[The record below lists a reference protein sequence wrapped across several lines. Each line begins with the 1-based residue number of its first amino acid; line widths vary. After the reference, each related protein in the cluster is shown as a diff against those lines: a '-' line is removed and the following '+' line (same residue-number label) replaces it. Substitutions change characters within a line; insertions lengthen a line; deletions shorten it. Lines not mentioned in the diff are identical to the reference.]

1 MPQRKLLRSVRFSL
15 LVVFVSALG
24 TARAGEPAVRLE
36 REGDTVEVTL
46 NGKELAI
53 YQTSKNFPKP
63 FFSPVRSEGGTI
75 VTRSLEKPKDHPH
88 HKGVWVAIDEVSGV
102 KFWAEKGKI
111 ENAKVELLAAEGNPA
126 KMRVT
131 NHWLGQDGKP
141 LVIETTEISIFGNRL
156 FAYDIRFTPGGESVV
171 FDDTKEGLFGIRLP
185 VSATEQS
192 GGKIVNADGLQ
203 GSNAC
208 WGKPSKWVDYYGT
221 IDGKLHG
228 AAIFDHPDNPRP
240 SRYHVRNYGL
250 FTISPFGEKAY
261 TGGKSPAKPL
271 TLKRDEAF
279 RLRYALYVHPGD
291 TASAKVADVYAAWVK
306 GGS

>member
-1 MPQRKLLRSVRFSL
+1 MPRRIPLRRVRFG
-15 LVVFVSALG
+15 LVLVIASTLSSA
-24 TARAGEPAVRLE
+24 RSGEPTVRLE
-36 REGDTVEVTL
+36 RKGDTIEVTL
-46 NGKELAI
+46 AGKELAV
-53 YQTSKNFPKP
+53 YQTSKSFPKP
-63 FFSPVRSEGGTI
+63 FFSPVRSEGGVV

-111 ENAKVELLAAEGNPA
+111 ENAKLELLAAEGNPA

-141 LVIETTEISIFGNRL
+141 LVIETTEIAIHNNRL
-156 FAYDIRFTPGGESVV
+156 FAYDMRFTPGSESVV

-185 VSATEQS
+185 VSATEQN
-192 GGKIVNADGLQ
+192 GGKIVNADGLK
-203 GSNAC
+203 GSDAC

-221 IDGKLHG
+221 IDGRLHG
-228 AAIFDHPDNPRP
+228 AAIFDHPENPRP

-261 TGGKSPAKPL
+261 TNGKSPAKPL
-271 TLKRDEAF
+271 ALKSGETF
-279 RLRYALYVHPGD
+279 RLRYGLYIHPGD
-291 TASAKVADVYAAWVK
+291 TASAKVGDVYDAWVK
-306 GGS
+306 GAR